1 MSCAVSSAA
10 HCAAASAALSAFC
23 RCLTAALWL
32 LAATAHGASDAPLV
46 AVATNFLPT
55 AQDLA
60 TRHEAAG
67 GSPVRLT
74 GGATGKLYAQL
85 HNGAP
90 YELFLAADRARP
102 VRLEA
107 DGRIVEDSRCSYALG
122 TLVLWQP
129 QSGAAA
135 AGPIRTLRG
144 QRFRRLAIAQPE
156 LAPYGLAAQ
165 QLLTRLDLWQT
176 LAPRLARGE
185 NVGQTFAMAASGNAD
200 LALIA
205 AAQLR
210 GRSDGRRWTVPE
222 RWHAPI
228 DQQMV
233 LLRGASK
240 AARDFHGF
248 LRSGAARTV
257 IAQHGYR
264 LPTEVAH
271 GSC

>member
-1 MSCAVSSAA
+1 MSCADSSAN
-10 HCAAASAALSAFC
+10 HCAALC
-23 RCLTAALWL
+23 AALWL
-32 LAATAHGASDAPLV
+32 FAATAQGASDAPLV

-60 TRHEAAG
+60 ARHEAAG

-85 HNGAP
+85 RSGAP
-90 YELFLAADRARP
+90 YDLFLAADRERP
-102 VRLEA
+102 ARLEV
-107 DGRIVEDSRCSYALG
+107 DGCIVEDSRRSYALG
-122 TLVLWQP
+122 ALVLWQP
-129 QSGAAA
+129 EGGTGAM
-135 AGPIRTLRG
+135 GPIRTLRA
-144 QRFRRLAIAQPE
+144 QRFRRLAIAQPD

-200 LALIA
+200 LALVA

-222 RWHAPI
+222 GWHTPI

-240 AARDFHGF
+240 AARDFHAF
-248 LRSGAARTV
+248 LRTGPARAV

-264 LPTEVAH
+264 LPAEVAH
-271 GSC
+271 GSR